1 MDELRRI
8 CMNVDNEARIL
19 KDWQQALTDFHGNTS
34 LTIPG
39 VFVDSH
45 LNWENT
51 NEKQIFLEQTQILL
65 NEIKSRQAVL
75 DQRLKFYGRSRR
87 FKTYGCGGRSL
98 RPFLRQKV
106 LLVVFLVFSKMETE
120 IQAFLCFHY
129 TGATCP

>member
-1 MDELRRI
+1 MDELRQL
-8 CMNVDNEARIL
+8 CMNIDNEARIL

-65 NEIKSRQAVL
+65 NEIRSRQAVL

-87 FKTYGCGGRSL
+87 FKTYGYGYGGRS
-98 RPFLRQKV
+98 
-106 LLVVFLVFSKMETE
+106 
-120 IQAFLCFHY
+120 
-129 TGATCP
+129 